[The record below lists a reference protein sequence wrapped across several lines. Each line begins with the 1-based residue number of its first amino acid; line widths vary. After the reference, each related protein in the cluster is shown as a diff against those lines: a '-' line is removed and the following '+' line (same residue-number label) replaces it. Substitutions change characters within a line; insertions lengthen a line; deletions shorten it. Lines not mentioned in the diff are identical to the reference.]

1 MLHEFRNVP
10 KLASG
15 GLLVVVLVIDLLVLG
30 IERRARRRAVSSLG
44 RAART
49 GSPVR
54 TLEDGIERSRLFERA
69 RVKRP
74 SQRRLGVFSLV
85 PRPQSLGARRIEIH
99 RRAREG

>member
-1 MLHEFRNVP
+1 M
-10 KLASG
+10 G
-15 GLLVVVLVIDLLVLG
+15 G
-30 IERRARRRAVSSLG
+30 RRAIPLSYAATAMSAASMMALG